1 MKLYSAILLFLAAV
15 ALVNASELRGS
26 IKINESE
33 DRYAHME
40 RKLDKME
47 GTLADITES
56 LKILK
61 SHAHWNRKV
70 QDVQAGSFRLFF
82 AWIWSKMS
90 T

>member
-1 MKLYSAILLFLAAV
+1 MKFCSTILFFLAAV
-15 ALVNASELRGS
+15 SLANASELRGS
-26 IKINESE
+26 INFVENE

-61 SHAHWNRKV
+61 SQAHWNRKV